1 MWARTDCGVTA
12 RVSIIC
18 EEVPLMHFTGRTW
31 RPHYEAH
38 SVIIQAASGCTWQKC
53 RFCSLYRGESFH
65 MSPLDDFEEDLAEI
79 KRYQPNARRIFWT
92 GANPFAM
99 SYENLKLRALT
110 VRDYLI
116 KCRTMAMFASIRDI
130 MDKEV
135 WQLKKLR
142 AMGINGLSIGTE
154 SGDDDTLT
162 LAGKGYTAADI
173 LEQCRKLDEAGI
185 EYYFVYMTGL
195 AGKGNGYRNA
205 VNSARLFSRLNPYF
219 ISVDSLTLFPGT
231 KLYHMARESSF
242 LPAGEKE
249 RLEELQVF
257 IQNLQLRTH
266 LFADSVSNFYPV
278 TAYLPKERES
288 VIHELQYIMD
298 TVNED
303 EMVEYRRNLKSLER
317 V

>member
-1 MWARTDCGVTA
+1 MHYTGTIWRPPYEACSALIQVTA
-12 RVSIIC
+12 
-18 EEVPLMHFTGRTW
+18 
-31 RPHYEAH
+31 
-38 SVIIQAASGCTWQKC
+38 GCTHHKC
-53 RFCSLYRGESFH
+53 KFCTLYADLPFSFKMSPVEDIESDLKEARHLYRSLPG
-65 MSPLDDFEEDLAEI
+65 
-79 KRYQPNARRIFWT
+79 RRISRVFLT
-92 GANPFAM
+92 GANPFVLQHDRLTKIAELIRAQFPEIETIGCFARITDI
-99 SYENLKLRALT
+99 SLKTDRQLLALHEAGYDGLTIGIETADDDALR
-110 VRDYLI
+110 
-116 KCRTMAMFASIRDI
+116 F
-130 MDKEV
+130 MDK
-135 WQLKKLR
+135 
-142 AMGINGLSIGTE
+142 
-154 SGDDDTLT
+154 
-162 LAGKGYTAADI
+162 GYLAADI